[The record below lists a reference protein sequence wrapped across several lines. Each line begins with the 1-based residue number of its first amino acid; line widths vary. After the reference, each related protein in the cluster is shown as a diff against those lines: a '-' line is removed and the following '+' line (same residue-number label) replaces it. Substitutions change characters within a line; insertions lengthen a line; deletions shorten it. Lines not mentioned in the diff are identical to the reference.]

1 MNRAFRGLALLAVV
15 AALPA
20 FSQVVLNDGN
30 SSANI
35 DPTSAQPDFLRGMNN
50 WTVDGTNHLFQQWF
64 WYRVGNTAEATID
77 TISAPVV
84 SQPLA
89 NLAKITYQ
97 NGLIKVETTYLL
109 TGGSAGSNRSDIA
122 ESIRITNVS
131 TAGPQSFTFFQYTDF
146 DLNNTFANDDL
157 VHTNANAFQVTE
169 GAIVAA
175 ETIST
180 PVAAHWQGSNTGGI
194 YGSLANATPT
204 TLTDS
209 GSPLNGDVSFAW
221 QWDMTLNPGQT
232 FLISKDKNITPE
244 PGTFL
249 ALGVGLAGLLAARKR
264 RK

>member
-1 MNRAFRGLALLAVV
+1 MNRAIRGLALLAVMG
-15 AALPA
+15 ALPA
-20 FSQVVLNDGN
+20 FSQVLLTDGN

-35 DPTSAQPDFLRGMNN
+35 DPTSVGQPFERGMNN

-84 SQPLA
+84 QQPIA

-97 NGLIKVETTYLL
+97 NSIIKVETTYLL
-109 TGGSAGSNRSDIA
+109 TGGSAGSSRSDIA

-131 TAGPQSFTFFQYTDF
+131 TAGPQSFSFFQYTDF
-146 DLNNTFANDDL
+146 DLNNTFGNDAL
-157 VHTNANAFQVTE
+157 VRTNSNAFVVSE
-169 GAIVAA
+169 GNITAA

-194 YGSLANATPT
+194 YSSLINATAT

-209 GSPLNGDVSFAW
+209 GSPLSGDVSFAW

-232 FLISKDKNITPE
+232 FLISKDKMIVPE

-249 ALGVGLAGLLAARKR
+249 ALGIGLAGLLAARKR